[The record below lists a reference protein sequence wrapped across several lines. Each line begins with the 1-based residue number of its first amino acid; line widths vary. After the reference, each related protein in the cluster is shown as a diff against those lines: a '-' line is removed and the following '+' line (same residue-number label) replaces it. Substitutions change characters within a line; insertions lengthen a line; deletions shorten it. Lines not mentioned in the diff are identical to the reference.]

1 MKKYKVLLVEDD
13 VELATLT
20 ADFLQQFEFD
30 CKMLHGASAA
40 VPTVLEFQPD
50 LVLLDVMLPDG
61 DGLDICRQL
70 NPCFDGKIVML
81 TARTDTIDQVLGLEL
96 GADDYIA
103 KPVEPRLL
111 LAKCRAVLR
120 RDEGKEAQVKP
131 EPEPEVIRFAG
142 TEVNMRRREIY
153 QAGEL
158 IDLSNPEYDL
168 LMLLINHRGEI
179 VSRDQISQQL
189 RGVEY
194 DGQSRQID
202 IHISSIRN
210 KLADNSASPELIKTV
225 RSKGYMFVA

>member
-20 ADFLQQFEFD
+20 AEFLLQFEFD
-30 CKMLHGASAA
+30 CKVLHTAQGAVATA
-40 VPTVLEFQPD
+40 GEFQPD

-70 NPCFDGKIVML
+70 KPVYDGKIVML

-120 RDEGKEAQVKP
+120 RDETREAP
-131 EPEPEVIRFAG
+131 AATAAPEVIRFAD
-142 TEVNMRRREIY
+142 TEVNVRRREVHR
-153 QAGEL
+153 AGQRVEL
-158 IDLSNPEYDL
+158 TTPEYDL
-168 LMLLINHRGEI
+168 LMLLIDNRGEI
-179 VSRDQISQQL
+179 VSRDQISKQL

-202 IHISSIRN
+202 IHISAIRH
-210 KLADNSASPELIKTV
+210 KLADSKSSPELIKTV